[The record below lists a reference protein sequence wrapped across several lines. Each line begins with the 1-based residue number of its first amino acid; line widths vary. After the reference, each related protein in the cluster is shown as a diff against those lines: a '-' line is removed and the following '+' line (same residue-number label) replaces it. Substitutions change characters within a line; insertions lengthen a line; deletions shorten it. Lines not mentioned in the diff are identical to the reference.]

1 MTRGRSWLRALTS
14 PAPRAGGGWAQPPSN
29 PPWNRLLDLVGENP
43 LHLPPPTPQTLEN
56 SFLRASL
63 GMGEGA
69 SGVLVNRVQPTSPTA
84 KALKRGDVLL
94 AFDGVPIA
102 K

>member
-1 MTRGRSWLRALTS
+1 M
-14 PAPRAGGGWAQPPSN
+14 
-29 PPWNRLLDLVGENP
+29 GEN
-43 LHLPPPTPQTLEN
+43 L
-56 SFLRASL
+56 
-63 GMGEGA
+63 

-84 KALKRGDVLL
+84 EVLKKGDVLL

>member
-1 MTRGRSWLRALTS
+1 
-14 PAPRAGGGWAQPPSN
+14 
-29 PPWNRLLDLVGENP
+29 
-43 LHLPPPTPQTLEN
+43 
-56 SFLRASL
+56 
-63 GMGEGA
+63 MGEGA